1 MVDPEISTK
10 EHAGEFDCLE
20 TAKPGEPLFILQ
32 GGDPH
37 SPATIRFWVSLARA
51 GAMKFRSTKKREAM
65 LRRCTNAENV
75 AWKMEE
81 YQNGD
86 LAIAN
91 EPEPSVGTAPTA
103 EDDQR
108 AARIKAV
115 ARIHNMVGEGM
126 DVYEALRRY
135 SYYPEN
141 LLSAIDILRSV
152 ADITEPRSERERT

>member
-37 SPATIRFWVSLARA
+37 SPATIRFWVGLARA
-51 GAMKFRSTKKREAM
+51 SALKFRSAKKREAM
-65 LRRCTNAENV
+65 LRRCTSAENV

-81 YQNGD
+81 YQAGD
-86 LAIAN
+86 MP
-91 EPEPSVGTAPTA
+91 EPEKTPSTVAVVMTA

-115 ARIHNMVGEGM
+115 ARIHNMIGEGTEI
-126 DVYEALRRY
+126 YEGLKRY
-135 SYYPEN
+135 SFYPDQ
-141 LLSAIDILRSV
+141 LLAAIDILKNV
-152 ADITEPRSERERT
+152 AVITEPRSDRERT